1 MEKIRLDGKV
11 AFITGGGSGLGRA
24 TAALMAERGAIVWV
38 TDRDEAG
45 AVETAEMIGD
55 AGGQARALTLDVTD
69 LAAVEAATDRAVDQ
83 DGRLDC
89 SFNAAGIAGPMYVP
103 AVDLAP
109 EIFEEVMAINCTGLW
124 YCMRAQIRAMLA
136 SGGGSIV
143 NAASVAGLQGGRV
156 NNAYHGS
163 KHAVIGMT
171 KSAAIEYGAQ
181 GVRINAV
188 CPGWIE
194 TAMTA
199 VVNNVP
205 GAHET
210 IVARHPIGRSGAP
223 DEVAEL
229 VAWLCSDAASF
240 VTGSSHAVD
249 GGLSAG

>member
-1 MEKIRLDGKV
+1 MDRTRLAGKI

-24 TAALMAERGAIVWV
+24 SAELMAARGATVWV
-38 TDRDEAG
+38 TDVDGKA
-45 AVETAEMIGD
+45 AAETADAIEA
-55 AGGQARALTLDVTD
+55 AGGAARAGTLDVTD
-69 LAAVEAATDRAVDQ
+69 LDAVEASIARVMAE

-89 SFNAAGIAGPMYVP
+89 TFNAAGISGPIFVP
-103 AVDLAP
+103 TLELAP
-109 EIFEEVMAINCTGLW
+109 EDFEQVMAVNSTGVW

-136 SGGGSIV
+136 GGGGSIV
-143 NAASVAGLQGGRV
+143 NAASVAGLRGGRI
-156 NNAYHGS
+156 NNAYYAS

-171 KSAAIEYGAQ
+171 KSAAIQYADQ

-199 VVNNVP
+199 PVGNSPEVH
-205 GAHET
+205 AS
-210 IVARHPIGRSGAP
+210 IVARHPIGRAGEP
-223 DEVAEL
+223 QEVAEL

-240 VTGSSHAVD
+240 VAGSMYTVD